1 MDKKFLGFAVNLF
14 ISQKGIDKRESKEK
28 LTLELDGVCDDKFR
42 GKDIQRSI
50 LLVSLISYK
59 LAKQNGIEISY
70 GELGENILVDFDPYS
85 FEAGDKLEIGD
96 VVIEITKLSSLC
108 SSLPKIDSKLP
119 KLLKDKRGIFAKVIN
134 NGSINQGD
142 RISLIN

>member
-28 LTLELDGVCDDKFR
+28 LIFELDGVRDDKFR

-142 RISLIN
+142 KISLIN

>member
-14 ISQKGIDKRESKEK
+14 ISQTEIDKRESKEK
-28 LTLELDGVCDDKFR
+28 LIFELDGVRDDKFR

-85 FEAGDKLEIGD
+85 FEAGDKFEIGD

-119 KLLKDKRGIFAKVIN
+119 KLLKDRRGIFAKVIN